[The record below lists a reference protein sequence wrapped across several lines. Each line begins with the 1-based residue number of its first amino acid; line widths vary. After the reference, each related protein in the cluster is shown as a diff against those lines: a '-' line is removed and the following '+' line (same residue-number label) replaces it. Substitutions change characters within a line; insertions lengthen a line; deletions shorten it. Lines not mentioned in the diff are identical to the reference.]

1 MASFGFPVYKS
12 KVSTKLNSG
21 KAGGLKKYNLED
33 PKGRKQYYTFKAGK
47 EISDIRDYLRKGTFV
62 AFMMGKKNSG
72 KGTYTKLFAE
82 QIGPERIAHI
92 SIGDVV
98 RDAHKEAEN
107 PKTKKALMKYL
118 EANYRGMMPLNEAVE
133 ALLGRSTSTLVP
145 TELILALVER
155 AIAMQGKKKAV
166 FIDGFPRG
174 LDQVSY
180 ALYFRHIMGYRD
192 DPDFFVF
199 IDVPSSII
207 TARQNGRVVCPICHV
222 PRHPKLMRT
231 KEVGYDTV
239 KKEFYM
245 KCDNPSCKSARM
257 VTKEGDNVSAD
268 ALKGRLETDEKIM
281 RDLLKLQGVPKVYIR
296 NSVPLTEAKKMV
308 DDYEITPGY
317 EYSLDESGKVV
328 IKEVP
333 WIVKDDE
340 GVESYSLLPAA
351 PVLSL
356 IKQIHKVLGL

>member
-1 MASFGFPVYKS
+1 MASFGFPVFKS
-12 KVSTKLNSG
+12 KKS
-21 KAGGLKKYNLED
+21 GGLKKYNLED
-33 PKGRKQYYTFKAGK
+33 PKGRKQYYQFKAGK
-47 EISDIRDYLRKGTFV
+47 EIADIRDYLRKNTFV

-82 QIGPERIAHI
+82 QIGPERVAHI
-92 SIGDVV
+92 SVGDVV

-107 PKTKKALMKYL
+107 PKTKKALVKWL
-118 EANYRGMMPLNEAVE
+118 EGNYRGMMPLNEAVE

-155 AIAMQGKKKAV
+155 AISAQGKKKAV

-207 TARQNGRVVCPICHV
+207 TERQKYRTICPICKT
-222 PRHPKLMRT
+222 PRSIRLMIT
-231 KEVGYDTV
+231 KEVGYDPQT
-239 KKEFYM
+239 KEFYM
-245 KCDNPSCKSARM
+245 ICDNPSCKKARYIK
-257 VTKEGDNVSAD
+257 KEGDNLSAAD
-268 ALKGRLETDEKIM
+268 LQNRLMTDEKIM

-296 NSVPLTEAKKMV
+296 NSVPISEAGKMIDMYETTPAYEPTL
-308 DDYEITPGY
+308 DD
-317 EYSLDESGKVV
+317 SGKVV
-328 IKEVP
+328 VKRDP

-351 PVLSL
+351 PVLGL